1 MAKISK
7 AYETI
12 PSNICK
18 FSVYFIYGFV
28 AIIIFTISSRKIF
41 NDTST
46 SEISLND
53 SSSIIKAI
61 TWNIAAINNNPFE
74 YWITNSDPIYNKMM
88 KDVSKYIETP
98 GEYDIA
104 VESIF
109 SQTMYDDLENSMKL
123 AGWKQ
128 VDLDETKQL
137 WLNDYKNR
145 KIISEFIKDP
155 IIGKK
160 RLASMP
166 DRVTNTIN
174 TIVQGVVTRPT
185 VINCYSGVD
194 LSSINNWFNEWKSFM
209 FDKKIKIFKKGVET
223 ELKIL
228 DLIQTIKKSKY
239 PTLTEQE
246 ERVSLP
252 LQTVCLAIFDS
263 ILVNMMNTIGKETW
277 QPLREDMCNKLNR
290 HKNERTI
297 EILETTYADSDIQ
310 FLQEVAGSFQ
320 QSTVGSKLES
330 KFDIYLPATIDSER
344 DQNSFI
350 LLKKGKYK
358 VLKEVTSEV
367 ILQFPKDIKIPI
379 VNGDLFVLSVIDVI
393 SNDKYLLASFHG
405 DTNGLATIPVVNAV
419 TYLFNIIYVYFF
431 LIFLLYF
438 FRLLNIIQFYMII
451 SYCLVWM
458 LILMLN
464 LNQINKVLLN
474 LHNITNRKI

>member
-1 MAKISK
+1 MMAKISN

-12 PSNICK
+12 PSAIGRI
-18 FSVYFIYGFV
+18 SLYVIYGV
-28 AIIIFTISSRKIF
+28 IAIIIVTISTRRIL
-41 NDTST
+41 NDPTT
-46 SEISLND
+46 SEISLYD
-53 SSSIIKAI
+53 SSSTTLKAI

-74 YWITNSDPIYNKMM
+74 YWITNADPIYNKMM
-88 KDVSKYIETP
+88 KDVSQYIETP
-98 GEYDIA
+98 GEYDVP

-128 VDLDETKQL
+128 EDVDETKQL

-145 KIISEFIKDP
+145 KIISEFVKDP

-185 VINCYSGVD
+185 VINCYSGAD
-194 LSSINNWFNEWKSFM
+194 LSSINNWFNEWKSYM
-209 FDKKIKIFKKGVET
+209 FDKKIKIDKKGVET
-223 ELKIL
+223 ELKIF
-228 DLIQTIKKSKY
+228 DLLQTIKKSKY

-297 EILETTYADSDIQ
+297 EILQTTYADSDIQ
-310 FLQEVAGSFQ
+310 FLQEVASSFKK
-320 QSTVGSKLES
+320 STIGSKLES
-330 KFDIYLPATIDSER
+330 EFDIYLPASIDSER

-358 VLKEVTSEV
+358 VLKEVTSDV
-367 ILQFPKDIKIPI
+367 ILQFRKDIKVPV
-379 VNGDLFVLSVIDVI
+379 VNGDLFVLSVEDVT
-393 SNDKYLLASFHG
+393 SNTKYLLASFHG
-405 DTNGLATIPVVNAV
+405 DTNGLATVPVVNAV
-419 TYLFNIIYVYFF
+419 I
-431 LIFLLYF
+431 
-438 FRLLNIIQFYMII
+438 
-451 SYCLVWM
+451 
-458 LILMLN
+458 
-464 LNQINKVLLN
+464 
-474 LHNITNRKI
+474 